1 MATQQP
7 TVGSIAHDGD
17 SLSAVNA
24 EPASASSS
32 SPLSSLLSSLSLYV
46 SAEMSNSASDYAVL
60 AQCNDVAASK
70 YARLT
75 DQTSRIL
82 NAVNTLQ
89 ATYLSLS
96 PFLSSIDDLDGEL
109 AELETI
115 VAHLELQTKT
125 LSENFRQ
132 LYQ

>member
-1 MATQQP
+1 MATQLP
-7 TVGSIAHDGD
+7 SIADDGD

-75 DQTSRIL
+75 DQTSRLL